1 MSTDLID
8 QAALKRLLALIGD
21 DPDDL
26 DELIDDYLEAAPELA
41 KTILDASDSRD
52 VDAMRIAAHT
62 LKSNARDL
70 GAMRVSER
78 ASIVENACKNDDIEA
93 AVAAALDI
101 EAEAAAANEALSK
114 LRADGFGRT

>member
-41 KTILDASDSRD
+41 KTILDACKSRD
-52 VDAMRIAAHT
+52 TNAVRIAAHT

-78 ASIVENACKNDDIEA
+78 ASAIESACKNDNIEA
-93 AVAAALDI
+93 AIAAASDI
-101 EAEAAAANEALSK
+101 EAEAAAANEALSRLK
-114 LRADGFGRT
+114 ADGFGRA

>member
-8 QAALKRLLALIGD
+8 EDALERLLALIGD

-41 KTILDASDSRD
+41 KTIVDACAGPDI
-52 VDAMRIAAHT
+52 DAMRIAAHT

-70 GAMRVSER
+70 GAMKVSER
-78 ASIVENACKNDDIEA
+78 ASDIESDFLWQ
-93 AVAAALDI
+93 V
-101 EAEAAAANEALSK
+101 
-114 LRADGFGRT
+114 